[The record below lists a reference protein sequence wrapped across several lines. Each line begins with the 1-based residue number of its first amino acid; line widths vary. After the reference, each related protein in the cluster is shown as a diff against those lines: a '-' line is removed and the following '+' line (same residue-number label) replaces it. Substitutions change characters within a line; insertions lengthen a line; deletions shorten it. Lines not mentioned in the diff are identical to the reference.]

1 MSDFKKPQT
10 GDGRLAYFDF
20 SVVKRNAH
28 FALAE
33 RMQQK
38 SGALRIDSAKVVD
51 PVGRL
56 LRFEGLQEYLFEF
69 LENFQ
74 RQIGAPRSRSGP
86 SQPVLRLNFNSIMK

>member
-1 MSDFKKPQT
+1 M
-10 GDGRLAYFDF
+10 
-20 SVVKRNAH
+20 KRNAH

-74 RQIGAPRSRSGP
+74 RQIGGAPFGS
-86 SQPVLRLNFNSIMK
+86 SIQVRAVPAGLAFEL

>member
-1 MSDFKKPQT
+1 
-10 GDGRLAYFDF
+10 
-20 SVVKRNAH
+20 
-28 FALAE
+28 
-33 RMQQK
+33 MQQK

-74 RQIGAPRSRSGP
+74 RQIGGARSGP

>member
-56 LRFEGLQEYLFEF
+56 LRFEGLQEYLFEL

-74 RQIGAPRSRSGP
+74 RQVGGASFGA
-86 SQPVLRLNFNSIMK
+86 SIQVRAVPAGLAFEL